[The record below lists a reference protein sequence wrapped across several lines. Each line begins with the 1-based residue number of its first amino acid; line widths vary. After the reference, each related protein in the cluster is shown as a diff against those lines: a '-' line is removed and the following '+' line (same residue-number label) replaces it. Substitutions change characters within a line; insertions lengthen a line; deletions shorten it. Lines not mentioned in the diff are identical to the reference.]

1 MNRSLE
7 ISTSNNHIYIK
18 KNKVEKIIILILS
31 IFAES
36 LLYYLLF
43 KNISTVKDPDKIN
56 YAIAMLFLTTLI
68 FVILLFLSL
77 RKFFIDKNF
86 DIEIDGEKVFVNRFE
101 KFNKNKIDIIV
112 DDNVNR
118 WGTKTYSIGLKGDS
132 HSIIIVSGVDK
143 NDKETLVKN
152 LKTFFPNA
160 TLS

>member
-118 WGTKTYSIGLKGDS
+118 WGTKTYSIGLKGD
-132 HSIIIVSGVDK
+132 
-143 NDKETLVKN
+143 
-152 LKTFFPNA
+152 
-160 TLS
+160 